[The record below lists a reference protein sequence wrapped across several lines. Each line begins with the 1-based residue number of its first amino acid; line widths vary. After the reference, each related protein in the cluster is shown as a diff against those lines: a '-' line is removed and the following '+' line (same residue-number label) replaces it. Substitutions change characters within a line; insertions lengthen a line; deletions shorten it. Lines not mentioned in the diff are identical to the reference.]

1 MVWDRLF
8 HAYGAASSAPVYLAA
23 LRRDELAEVAVDS
36 ADYYPAKGVPY
47 SYLWSALYCGGRLTP
62 ATAAALPLLA
72 RWIGEPGFG
81 GNDPTM
87 REGVIWFFREVA
99 RTVCGEPDMELL
111 RELARTRDDPVI
123 AAWLD
128 EYLIGR
134 RSVLDWTDADEPGKA
149 LLAAAV
155 VDCFDLL
162 PELFAAVEPMLYH
175 GARQRTRTVAAS
187 ATVMLVR
194 HPVLSL
200 RRADVLRE
208 LLRQADVVNDPY
220 CRASLLLDVGD
231 LGGDPRAWL
240 DDPHVGVRLCAA
252 LAPALAGDRD
262 AVQVLVT
269 AARNPAGMDQ
279 AFGSMYLPQ
288 LAGHLA
294 EVVVRAATQRSANL
308 GQ

>member
-1 MVWDRLF
+1 MGTDNVVWDRLF
-8 HAYGAASSAPVYLAA
+8 HAYGVASSAPVYLAA

-36 ADYYPAKGVPY
+36 TDYYPAKGVPY

-81 GNDPTM
+81 ADNPTL

-111 RELARTRDDPVI
+111 RELGRIRDNPVV

-128 EYLIGR
+128 EYLIER
-134 RSVLDWTDADEPGKA
+134 RSVFDWTDADEPGKA

-155 VDCFDLL
+155 MDCFDLL
-162 PELFAAVEPMLYH
+162 PKLFAAVEPMLH
-175 GARQRTRTVAAS
+175 HSARERTRTVTAS
-187 ATVMLVR
+187 AAVMLVR
-194 HPVLSL
+194 HPAL
-200 RRADVLRE
+200 RVRRSELLRE
-208 LLRQADVVNDPY
+208 LLRQAASAEDPY

-240 DDPHVGVRLCAA
+240 GDPHVGVRLCAA
-252 LAPALAGDRD
+252 LAPAHS
-262 AVQVLVT
+262 LV
-269 AARNPAGMDQ
+269 A
-279 AFGSMYLPQ
+279 L
-288 LAGHLA
+288 
-294 EVVVRAATQRSANL
+294 AATSNFSGVSWPNTWPAEFRPR
-308 GQ
+308 